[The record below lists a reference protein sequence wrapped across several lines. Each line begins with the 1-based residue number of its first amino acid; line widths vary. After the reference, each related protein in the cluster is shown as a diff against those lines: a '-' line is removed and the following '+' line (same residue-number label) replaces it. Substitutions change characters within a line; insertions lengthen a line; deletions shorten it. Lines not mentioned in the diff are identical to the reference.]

1 MDVVEALEVL
11 GLEPGCDQAE
21 VRAAYRALIRVHHPD
36 LAAPTDTTA
45 ATVRT
50 ARLTAAVSVLD
61 GVLAAH
67 GGTVPAP
74 SPPPPP
80 PPAAA
85 PAPPRSSTAATEPA
99 DAAVLDEGAITIG
112 APPPE
117 AYALLYEAAG
127 RVGDVAYVDAHLGIL
142 EIIVRFEG
150 GPSCSVVMTLQGR
163 ATHTE
168 VFCSMESIEAAPA
181 PSIRPVLEA
190 LVTELVTPT

>member
-1 MDVVEALEVL
+1 MDVAEALEVL
-11 GLEPGCDQAE
+11 GLEPGCDEVQ

-36 LAAPTDTTA
+36 LAAPTDTGA
-45 ATVRT
+45 ATART

-80 PPAAA
+80 PSSSR
-85 PAPPRSSTAATEPA
+85 PRVAATEPTE
-99 DAAVLDEGAITIG
+99 AAVLDEGALAIG

-127 RVGDVAYVDAHLGIL
+127 RVGDVAYVDAQLGIL
-142 EIIVRFEG
+142 EIIVRFES

-181 PSIRPVLEA
+181 PAIRPVLEA
-190 LVTELVTPT
+190 LVAELTAPA

>member
-1 MDVVEALEVL
+1 MDVAEALEVL
-11 GLEPGCDQAE
+11 GLEPGCDEVQ

-36 LAAPTDTTA
+36 LAAPTDTGA
-45 ATVRT
+45 ATART

-80 PPAAA
+80 PSSSR
-85 PAPPRSSTAATEPA
+85 PRVAATEPTE
-99 DAAVLDEGAITIG
+99 AAVLDEGALAIG

-127 RVGDVAYVDAHLGIL
+127 RVGDVAYVDAQLGIL

-181 PSIRPVLEA
+181 PAIRPVLEA
-190 LVTELVTPT
+190 LVAELGAPA

>member
-1 MDVVEALEVL
+1 MDVAEALEVL
-11 GLEPGCDQAE
+11 GLEPGCDEVQ

-36 LAAPTDTTA
+36 LAAPTDTGA
-45 ATVRT
+45 ATART

-80 PPAAA
+80 PSSSR
-85 PAPPRSSTAATEPA
+85 PRVAATEPTE
-99 DAAVLDEGAITIG
+99 AAVLDEGALAIG

-127 RVGDVAYVDAHLGIL
+127 RVGDVAYVDAQLGIL
-142 EIIVRFEG
+142 EIIVRFES

-181 PSIRPVLEA
+181 PAIRPVLEA
-190 LVTELVTPT
+190 LVAELGAPA

>member
-1 MDVVEALEVL
+1 MDVAEALEVL
-11 GLEPGCDQAE
+11 GLEPGCDEVA

-36 LAAPTDTTA
+36 LAAPTDTGA
-45 ATVRT
+45 ATART

-67 GGTVPAP
+67 GGRVPTP
-74 SPPPPP
+74 SPPPRPS
-80 PPAAA
+80 PPAASTD
-85 PAPPRSSTAATEPA
+85 PAEPGASIEPTEV
-99 DAAVLDEGAITIG
+99 AVLDEGALAIG

-117 AYALLYEAAG
+117 AYARLYEAAG
-127 RVGDVAYVDAHLGIL
+127 RVGDVAYVDAQLGIL

-181 PSIRPVLEA
+181 PAIRPVLEA
-190 LVTELVTPT
+190 LVAELTAPA